1 LDSSASSAVLGRVD
15 KNRSEKTKN
24 GWKRCGIRRG
34 KKAGVLMKL
43 SSNLSAY

>member
-15 KNRSEKTKN
+15 KNRSEKKN